1 MKEVRRS
8 DTASLL
14 AFTKQVRRDI
24 IQMIE
29 DAGSGHPGGSLSSV
43 EILSVL
49 YKRLMNY
56 QPNNPDWKDRD
67 RFILS
72 KGHAA
77 PVLYSVLARC
87 GFFDPEILRSF
98 RKFGSPLQGHPSMEK
113 LAGLDYSGGSLGQG
127 LSFANGVAY
136 GLKIKKSGAKVY
148 VLVGDGEIQE
158 GQNWEAMMTSSQQA
172 LDNLVLIVDSNNL
185 QIDGVIGD
193 IKGLAPLDKKIDSF
207 GFHTL
212 VVDGHDMNALENAFQ
227 EAGNTKGKPTAIIAQ
242 TVKGKGVSFLENQ
255 ISSHHRTG
263 FTLEEKQKAYIDIEK
278 GDTYE

>member
-1 MKEVRRS
+1 MKDVGS
-8 DTASLL
+8 LDTAALL
-14 AFTKQVRRDI
+14 EFTKQVRRDI

-43 EILSVL
+43 EILTVL
-49 YKRLMNY
+49 YKKLMNF
-56 QPNNPDWKDRD
+56 QPGNPDWEDRD

-87 GFFDPEILRSF
+87 GFFNPEILRSF
-98 RKFGSPLQGHPSMEK
+98 RKFGSSLQGHPSMEK

-136 GLKIKKSGAKVY
+136 GLNIKKSSARVY

-158 GQNWEAMMTSSQQA
+158 GQVWEAMMTSSQQA

-185 QIDGVIGD
+185 QIDGEIGD
-193 IKGLAPLDKKIDSF
+193 VKGLAPLDKKLDAF
-207 GFHTL
+207 GFNTL
-212 VVDGHDMNALENAFQ
+212 IVDGHDMQALENAFLA
-227 EAGNTKGKPTAIIAQ
+227 AGRTKGKPTAIIAQ
-242 TVKGKGVSFLENQ
+242 TVKGKGISFLENQ
-255 ISSHHRTG
+255 VSSHHRTG
-263 FTLEEKQKAYIDIEK
+263 FTPEEKQKAYSDI
-278 GDTYE
+278 GN

>member
-1 MKEVRRS
+1 MKEVRRL

-14 AFTKQVRRDI
+14 EFTKQVRRDI
-24 IQMIE
+24 IQMID

-43 EILSVL
+43 EILTVL
-49 YKRLMNY
+49 YKKIMNF
-56 QPNNPDWKDRD
+56 QPANPDWEDRD

-87 GFFDPEILRSF
+87 GFFDSEVLRSF

-127 LSFANGVAY
+127 LSFANGIAY
-136 GLKIKKSGAKVY
+136 GLNIKKSSARVY

-158 GQNWEAMMTSSQQA
+158 GQVWEAMMTSSQQA

-185 QIDGVIGD
+185 QIDGAICDV
-193 IKGLAPLDKKIDSF
+193 KGLAPLDKKLESF
-207 GFHTL
+207 GFYTL
-212 VVDGHDMNALENAFQ
+212 VVDGHDMKALENALN
-227 EAGNTKGKPTAIIAQ
+227 EAAGIKGKPTAIIAQ
-242 TVKGKGVSFLENQ
+242 TVKGKGISFLENQ

-263 FTLEEKQKAYIDIEK
+263 FTSEEKQKAYLDIES
-278 GDTYE
+278 

>member
-1 MKEVRRS
+1 MKEVRRL
-8 DTASLL
+8 DTATLL
-14 AFTKQVRRDI
+14 EFTKQVRRDI

-43 EILSVL
+43 EILTVL
-49 YKRLMNY
+49 YKKIMNFH
-56 QPNNPDWKDRD
+56 PANPDWEDRD

-87 GFFDPEILRSF
+87 GFFDSEVLRSF

-136 GLKIKKSGAKVY
+136 GLNIKKSSARLY
-148 VLVGDGEIQE
+148 VLVGDGELQE
-158 GQNWEAMMTSSQQA
+158 GQVWEAMMTSSQQA

-185 QIDGVIGD
+185 QIDGAIGD
-193 IKGLAPLDKKIDSF
+193 VKGLAPLDKKLDSF
-207 GFHTL
+207 GFYTL
-212 VVDGHDMNALENAFQ
+212 VVDGHDMQALENALN
-227 EAGNTKGKPTAIIAQ
+227 EATRIKGKPTAIIAQ
-242 TVKGKGVSFLENQ
+242 TVKGKGISFLENQ

-263 FTLEEKQKAYIDIEK
+263 FTSEEKQKAYLDIES
-278 GDTYE
+278 